1 MMRRYQAAIL
11 IVIVGLILAVF
22 IIQAVA
28 DAYTDYLWYTS
39 IHLTMIWRSTVET
52 KLGLS
57 LIFSGIFFVA
67 CWTSLWV
74 VDALAPIDIYVAP
87 EYELVRRYRAS
98 FGRYRVTVRTVVS
111 LLLALIVGSGTS
123 AQWQHWL
130 LYVNGGTF
138 KGAGSTDPQFG
149 RNVGFYVFRLPF
161 LSFLVDWSL
170 VALLVLFIVT
180 TIAHYLNGGLRSSGP
195 SPRVDPQVTAHLS
208 LILALMAL
216 VRAAGYFFV
225 DRYALD
231 LSPSGVVSGVSGAG
245 YTAVHVRLPA
255 LTILAVVSMIGFV
268 LLTFNVYHRTWALPA
283 VAFGMWVFI
292 ALAIGVIY
300 PAFVQWLQVN
310 PAQST
315 VELKYI
321 ERNISATKAAFGL
334 NSVKP
339 QTFAANVD
347 LSADVLNANHG
358 TLNELP
364 LWDPKVAANTYDNLQ
379 SLHGYYQLSALST
392 DRYELGSGRNAA
404 LTPVVIGTRELLQS
418 GLPRK
423 TWVNEHLEYTHGY
436 GVVMSPANTTTVAN
450 QPSFDIQGAPVQS
463 SNSAPRIT
471 QPEIYYGDA
480 ASTYVVVNTKQAELD
495 YVTKNGAQSQTNHYA
510 GSGGVQLT
518 GFWQRAA
525 YAMRFHD
532 YNLLVSNLITP
543 KSRIIY
549 NQNIE
554 QEVQRAAPFLRVDSN
569 PYPIVA
575 SGGIYWMV
583 DCYTTSDYYP
593 YSQAAS
599 NSLLPSGSGL
609 QGQYNYIR
617 DSVKAVVNA
626 YTGEVSFYV
635 LQPGDPVL
643 LAWEHAF
650 PGMFKP
656 LKDLAQLSPE
666 LLNHLRYPQDLLTV
680 LSSMYGRYHFGTS
693 SSQASQFYTLQNA
706 WSVATATGST
716 SYVPVYELLRLPG
729 QNSIS
734 FVAIEPLVP
743 QSSSGKSQ
751 LLAGFITA
759 DSDYPGYGSLTA
771 YELPSVTSNA
781 LGPALV
787 AAKIQAVQSV
797 AQQTTLL
804 DQRGSKVLLGPTL
817 LVPIE
822 DSFIYVQTLY
832 ATSTSQPL
840 PALDFVATDFG
851 GDKVGFAPTLIGS
864 LQQLFGGTVNV
875 GTTTSQTLSQQI
887 EEDLDLAYAAYQQS
901 TLDLKASRLGA
912 FQHDIAQMGQYL
924 SAAHTLLAEEHKK
937 GSSSSSTSSS
947 GSSPSS
953 SSSSSSGSGSSGS
966 SGGSTSTST
975 SLPTS
980 SGGGSTGSDSG
991 ATSHKS
997 GATSTASFG

>member
-1 MMRRYQAAIL
+1 MRRYQAAIL
-11 IVIVGLILAVF
+11 IVIVGLILAAF
-22 IIQAVA
+22 IVQALA
-28 DAYTDYLWYTS
+28 DAYTDYLWYSS
-39 IHLTMIWRSTVET
+39 IHLTTIWRSTVET

-57 LIFSGIFFVA
+57 LIFSGIFLVA

-98 FGRYRVTVRTVVS
+98 FGRYRITVRTVVS
-111 LLLALIVGSGTS
+111 VFLALIVGSGTS

-138 KGAGSTDPQFG
+138 KGANSTDPQFG

-170 VALLVLFIVT
+170 VALLVLLIVT

-195 SPRVDPQVTAHLS
+195 SPRVDSQVTAHLS

-216 VRAAGYFFV
+216 VRAGGYFFV

-231 LSPSGVVSGVSGAG
+231 LTSGGVVSGVSGAG

-268 LLTFNVYHRTWALPA
+268 LLTYNVYHRTWALPA
-283 VAFGMWVFI
+283 VAFGMWVFV
-292 ALAIGVIY
+292 ALALGVIF

-315 VELKYI
+315 VELPYI
-321 ERNISATKAAFGL
+321 ERNIAATKAAFGL

-339 QTFAANVD
+339 QTFAANAD
-347 LSADVLNANHG
+347 LNAGVLNANHS

-364 LWDPKVAANTYDNLQ
+364 LWDPKIAAYTYDNLQ
-379 SLHGYYQLSALST
+379 SLHGYYQIAALST

-436 GVVMSPANTTTVAN
+436 GVIMSPANATTGAG
-450 QPSFDIQGAPVQS
+450 QPDFDIQGAPVQAT
-463 SNSAPRIT
+463 NGAPKVA
-471 QPEIYYGDA
+471 QPDVYYGDA

-495 YVTKNGAQSQTNHYA
+495 YVTKNGAQSQTNHYN

-532 YNLLVSNLITP
+532 YNLLVSKLITP

-554 QEVQRAAPFLRVDSN
+554 QEVQRAAPFLKIDSN

-583 DCYTTSDYYP
+583 DCYTTSGYYP
-593 YSQAAS
+593 YSQTAS
-599 NSLLPSGSGL
+599 NGVLPGGSGL
-609 QGQYNYIR
+609 QGQYNYVR

-626 YTGEVSFYV
+626 FTGTVNFYV
-635 LQPGDPVL
+635 LDSTDPVL

-656 LKDLAQLSPE
+656 LSDMGKLSPQ

-680 LSSMYGRYHFGTS
+680 LSSMYGRYHFGTT

-706 WSVATATGST
+706 WSIASATSQQP
-716 SYVPVYELLRLPG
+716 YVPVYELLRLPD
-729 QNSIS
+729 QNSLS

-759 DSDYPGYGSLTA
+759 NSDNPGYGSLTA
-771 YELPSVTSNA
+771 YELPSVTPNA

-797 AQQTTLL
+797 ARQTTLL

-822 DSFIYVQTLY
+822 DSLIYVQTLY
-832 ATSTSQPL
+832 ATSTSQRL

-851 GDKVGFAPTLIGS
+851 GDEVGFAPTLIGS

-875 GTTTSQTLSQQI
+875 GTTTSQSLSQQI
-887 EEDLDLAYAAYQQS
+887 ETDLDLAYAAYQQS
-901 TLDLKASRLGA
+901 TVDLKASRLGD
-912 FQHDIAQMGQYL
+912 FQHDIQQMGQYL
-924 SAAHTLLAEEHKK
+924 NEAHQLLAAEHKK
-937 GSSSSSTSSS
+937 GSSGSSSS
-947 GSSPSS
+947 G
-953 SSSSSSGSGSSGS
+953 SGSGSSGS
-966 SGGSTSTST
+966 SGSSTTT
-975 SLPTS
+975 PTS
-980 SGGGSTGSDSG
+980 SVPASSG
-991 ATSHKS
+991 TTPSKS
-997 GATSTASFG
+997 SSKSTASFG